1 MQTHSAD
8 AAVTIFKTGSL
19 VNVDFETVLPALSDA
34 AEKREMEVAE

>member
-8 AAVTIFKTGSL
+8 AAVTIFRTGSL
-19 VNVDFETVLPALSDA
+19 VNVDFETVLPAPSSE